1 MNFSFLGKFLLPYNS
16 VKPGFPQM
24 NQVEVKCKLH
34 TYCIH
39 LAISTDSIIVD
50 STISCGELGATEFV
64 RQQTKYL
71 SSIEAH

>member
-1 MNFSFLGKFLLPYNS
+1 
-16 VKPGFPQM
+16 M